1 MMKPIV
7 AAALVSAGLL
17 MSGTSFAAAPSV
29 TSFQQGTSLS
39 AQAKVKP
46 AKKAKKAKKARKAKA
61 V

>member
-17 MSGTSFAAAPSV
+17 MSGTSLAAAPSV
-29 TSFQQGTSLS
+29 TSFQQGTGL
-39 AQAKVKP
+39 
-46 AKKAKKAKKARKAKA
+46 KAKKARKAKA

>member
-29 TSFQQGTSLS
+29 TSFQQGTNLS
-39 AQAKVKP
+39 AQAKP
-46 AKKAKKAKKARKAKA
+46 AKKAKKARKAKA